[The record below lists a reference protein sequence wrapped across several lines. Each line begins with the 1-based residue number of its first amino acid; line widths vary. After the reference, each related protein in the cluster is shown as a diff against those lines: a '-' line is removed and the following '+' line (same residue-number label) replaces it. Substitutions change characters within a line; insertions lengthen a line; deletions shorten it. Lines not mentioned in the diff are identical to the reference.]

1 MEDEKIIA
9 LYERRSEDA
18 LKYTE
23 RAYGRYCFQVANNIL
38 GNREDSEECV
48 SDAYIQLWNRIPPAR
63 PVSLKAYLAKI
74 VRNGAINRLLMG
86 RAQKRGGGEETLVLE
101 ELNFCLSDGRTPE
114 SELVEEEE
122 RRVAVRAIERCLQT
136 LSPQA
141 RAMMIRRYFYLEPV
155 REIARR
161 YGTSEGQVRAS
172 LFRGRKKLRE
182 FLIGEGILR

>member
-63 PVSLKAYLAKI
+63 PVISEGVSRQNCA
-74 VRNGAINRLLMG
+74 
-86 RAQKRGGGEETLVLE
+86 KRG
-101 ELNFCLSDGRTPE
+101 D
-114 SELVEEEE
+114 
-122 RRVAVRAIERCLQT
+122 
-136 LSPQA
+136 
-141 RAMMIRRYFYLEPV
+141 
-155 REIARR
+155 
-161 YGTSEGQVRAS
+161 
-172 LFRGRKKLRE
+172 
-182 FLIGEGILR
+182 